1 MEPNR
6 TRDDP
11 WWVRASWIWLIGVTG
26 GLIATGVYASQWF
39 SRPRGAIVA
48 FILVLMG
55 PFAHARVRLMRH
67 LDRDFSLSGGA
78 GTIIAAMAAVF
89 DAVMVAQL
97 VTARTDYSNPLIAGE
112 AVGWIGPV
120 WFSSHALIFL
130 GLVLAGPIRRMR
142 GWLRNRRRAE
152 PVSIA
157 RRDFLRGVGKVGVG
171 LPFAVSL
178 SGVETSYDFRVEE
191 RDISLAGWPRVLDG
205 LRVAHLSDIHVGG
218 AMDLEKLKRVAE
230 LTNGAKA
237 DLVLHS
243 GDFLTHRMPGFDE
256 PLYEALAMIHAPYG
270 QWACFGNHDYDDPRR
285 LARRL
290 AGAGVEVLRDRLATI
305 DIKGEPVEVGGLEF
319 AFYGSDRAQ
328 RYAAALARWRQR
340 SEMPRI
346 VLCHDPSAFATLPQG
361 CADLVLSGHT
371 HGGHVGIQFDRDA
384 LTVVGMLGYPDQ
396 GIFERADMKL
406 FVTRCVGFYGYPI
419 RLGIPP
425 EIAVL
430 TLRSAVPATAG
441 LPGNSLRS
449 SVQAEARPRVKR

>member
-1 MEPNR
+1 MESKR
-6 TRDDP
+6 ARDTP
-11 WWVRASWIWLIGVTG
+11 WWVRASWIWLVGVTG
-26 GLIATGVYASQWF
+26 GLIAAGLYASQGF
-39 SRPRGAIVA
+39 FRPRGVIVA
-48 FILVLMG
+48 FIIVLMV
-55 PFAHARVRLMRH
+55 PFAQARVRLMRH
-67 LDRDFSLSGGA
+67 LSGAFSLNDVA
-78 GTIIAAMAAVF
+78 GPAVAGMAALF
-89 DAVMVAQL
+89 DAIMVAQL
-97 VTARTDYSNPLIAGE
+97 VTARTDYSNPLLTGE

-130 GLVLAGPIRRMR
+130 GLVLSGPIRRMR
-142 GWLRNRRRAE
+142 AWLGTRRPAE

-157 RRDFLRGVGKVGVG
+157 RRDFLRGVSKVGVG
-171 LPFAVSL
+171 LPFMVSL

-191 RDISLAGWPRVLDG
+191 HDIALDGWPRSLDG
-205 LRVAHLSDIHVGG
+205 MRVAHLSDIHVGG
-218 AMDLEKLKRVAE
+218 AMNLEKLKCVAE

-237 DLVLHS
+237 DLVLHT

-285 LARRL
+285 LTRRL
-290 AGAGVEVLRDRLATI
+290 AGSGVEVLRDRLTTI
-305 DIKGEPVEVGGLEF
+305 EIEGEPIEVGGLEF
-319 AFYGSDRAQ
+319 AFYGADRAQ
-328 RYAAALARWRQR
+328 RYATALARWRPR
-340 SEMPRI
+340 SSVPRI

-371 HGGHVGIQFDRDA
+371 HGGHVGIQFDHDA

-430 TLRSAVPATAG
+430 TLRSVA
-441 LPGNSLRS
+441 PGRQTGYLES
-449 SVQAEARPRVKR
+449 SRDS